1 MKSLSKYIKEK
12 DTDTRLVE
20 EMDDLVYNLIQNDDM
35 YESMGGK
42 SQTTVEAIGKF
53 KDTLL
58 MILQAIAG
66 GEGFSGGTS
75 LVEKE
80 YRITPVNGGDDYFIG
95 YLTEIGYSKLVHVPR
110 MSPNGITL
118 DMNEVDKGRYLLFTH
133 NSYVMG
139 NLVCTYEYYTD
150 DHSNKSDI
158 KGGILQFDG
167 TSQNVYLITDEELP
181 DNATVFIEASGI
193 LEEMALG

>member
-1 MKSLSKYIKEK
+1 MSDVK
-12 DTDTRLVE
+12 DTIVE
-20 EMDDLVYNLIQNDDM
+20 QLDDLVYNLIGNDDM
-35 YESMGGK
+35 YNSMGGK

-53 KDTLL
+53 KDSLL
-58 MILQAIAG
+58 TILQAIAG

-75 LVEKE
+75 LVEKQ
-80 YRITPVNGGDDYFIG
+80 YRITTVEGGDDYFIG

-139 NLVCTYEYYTD
+139 NLACTYEYYTD
-150 DHSNKSDI
+150 DSSNKSDI
-158 KGGILQFDG
+158 KGGILQFDS